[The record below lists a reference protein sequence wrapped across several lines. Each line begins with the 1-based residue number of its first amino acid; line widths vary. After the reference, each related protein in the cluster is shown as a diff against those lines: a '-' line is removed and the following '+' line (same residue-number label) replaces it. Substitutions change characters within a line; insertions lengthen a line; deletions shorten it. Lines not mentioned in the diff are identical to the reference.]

1 MKQSTH
7 SKYSLNQVNVK
18 KKKQDFVE
26 IFKNCASYINNFI
39 LNSEAREREEKKR
52 KNLP

>member
-7 SKYSLNQVNVK
+7 SKYSSNQVNV

-39 LNSEAREREEKKR
+39 FNSEAREREEKKR